1 MNLIKPIAIYLGFN
15 WLSKRFDEFQAKVN
29 GIESQKILKA
39 RRIMNV
45 LWDDVDLELIV
56 NESFEKGYSVK
67 EIVAVIMSYP
77 RTVQLIQ
84 KSISDGKFTEYEI
97 SSLIEKAYLKGF
109 ESSYSDYERK
119 NQSKFFKSIFN
130 SSILNFFTQPL
141 GFTLLIILLMLQII
155 GLQYVRNH
163 FDEKS
168 INIKKFFPPFIW
180 GYAIKSIPFKEKD
193 NVSDVVFKADLN
205 SLISDMIEMET
216 ITEPKD
222 SSIFH
227 KKMYLL
233 YAKNNKIKANYNK
246 KDYWKLEHALK
257 FMIDANELG
266 AESTYIT
273 LIKYVDSEKIEYI
286 EKEEY
291 TKLRTQSL
299 SDSTLSGII
308 KNVDKEAL
316 KFTEGVYNL
325 INPQIKKIDKK
336 VIINSF
342 EKLSIKNR
350 NKADR
355 LRQLY
360 YKLLLN

>member
-1 MNLIKPIAIYLGFN
+1 MNLLKPIAIYLGFN
-15 WLSKRFDEFQAKVN
+15 WLSKRFDEFQAKIN

-45 LWDDVDLELIV
+45 LWDDVDLELVV

-67 EIVAVIMSYP
+67 ELVAVIMSYP

-84 KSISDGKFTEYEI
+84 KSVSDGKFTEYEI

-109 ESSYSDYERK
+109 ESSYSEYERK

-141 GFTLLIILLMLQII
+141 GFTLLIILLMLQIT
-155 GLQYVRNH
+155 GLQYVQNH

-168 INIKKFFPPFIW
+168 INIKKIVPPFIW

-193 NVSDVVFKADLN
+193 NVTEVVFKADLN
-205 SLISDMIEMET
+205 SLISEMIELET

-227 KKMYLL
+227 KKLYLL
-233 YAKNNKIKANYNK
+233 YSKNNKIEANYNK
-246 KDYWKLEHALK
+246 KDYWRLRDALK
-257 FMIDANELG
+257 FIIDANEYG
-266 AESTYIT
+266 AESAYIT
-273 LIKYVDSEKIEYI
+273 LKKYVKSEKIEYI
-286 EKEEY
+286 EKEEF
-291 TKLRTQSL
+291 TKLRNQAL
-299 SDSTLSGII
+299 SDSILSGII
-308 KNVDKEAL
+308 KNVDKENL
-316 KFTEGVYNL
+316 KYTKEMYDL
-325 INPQIKKIDKK
+325 LNPQLRTLDKK
-336 VIINSF
+336 VIISSF
-342 EKLSIKNR
+342 EALSSKSN
-350 NKADR
+350 NKAYR

-360 YKLLLN
+360 YQL